1 MITFNIVKEQ
11 HGWAIRMGERMRMP
25 LWSKDTAVREANCL
39 ADAIRCHGQCTQV
52 MVEGAE
58 PNEPARRITGPD
70 RVRLAATLRRPR
82 GRRSGVAS
90 VPFC

>member
-1 MITFNIVKEQ
+1 MITFNVVKEQ
-11 HGWAIRMGERMRMP
+11 HGWAIRMGERMTMP
-25 LWSKDTAVREANCL
+25 FWSRETAVREANCL

-58 PNEPARRITGPD
+58 PNEPARRITVPD

-82 GRRSGVAS
+82 GRWLRSHMSDV
-90 VPFC
+90 